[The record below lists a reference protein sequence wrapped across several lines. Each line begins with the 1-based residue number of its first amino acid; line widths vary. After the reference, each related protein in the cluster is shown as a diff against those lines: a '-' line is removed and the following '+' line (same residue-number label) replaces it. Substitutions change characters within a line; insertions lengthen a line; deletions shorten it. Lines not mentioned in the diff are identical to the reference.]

1 MKKVVSSVLGISFLA
16 IWQSIAQTTGASLDL
31 RYAENFSIEA
41 FDNYRMVTVRNPWR
55 GSGDT
60 LFRYALVPRGVEIPK
75 LGANTSV
82 IRTPVKRLAVL
93 GTVYLAH
100 VEALNLY
107 QELIGVAHAKYAN
120 DRKTLQQL
128 KSGYTK
134 SIPGEGSIDIEITLS
149 LQADLILASAVGDPQ
164 HDAHPLLERTGQSV
178 AVTAGYMEKHPLGR
192 AEWVK
197 FTAAFF
203 EKDAMATALFDGIAD
218 RYEKLS
224 ALTESIDK
232 RPTVLANAPF
242 AGVWHVP
249 GGKSFTAQA
258 IDDAGGR
265 YLFQSLDSSGGVP
278 VDLEKVFFQAVDADF
293 WIHPGQARS
302 LAELE
307 SMDRRFVEFRAFKN
321 GNVYNNSKRIGP
333 GGGNEVWER
342 GVLRPDETLAD
353 LIAIFHPELIG
364 QGELV
369 YYERLLSDR

>member
-1 MKKVVSSVLGISFLA
+1 MRGEAV
-16 IWQSIAQTTGASLDL
+16 DL
-31 RYAENFSIEA
+31 RYAENFSIEE
-41 FDNYRMVTVRNPWR
+41 FESYRIVTVRNPWR

-60 LFRYALVPRGVEIPK
+60 LFQYALALKGAELPE
-75 LGANTSV
+75 LGPNTRV
-82 IRTPVKRLAVL
+82 IRTPVKRLAIL

-100 VEALNLY
+100 AEALDLY
-107 QELIGVAHAKYAN
+107 QELIGVAHAKYAS
-120 DRKTLQQL
+120 DRKPLQQL
-128 KSGYTK
+128 KNGYTK
-134 SIPGEGSIDIEITLS
+134 SIPGEGSIDIEVTLS
-149 LQADLILASAVGDPQ
+149 LQPDLILASAVGDPQ

-192 AEWVK
+192 AEWLK

-203 EKDAMATALFDGIAD
+203 GKDAMAKALFDEIAD

-224 ALTESIDK
+224 ALTESIEH

-242 AGVWHVP
+242 AGAWHVP

-265 YLFQSLDSSGGVP
+265 YLFQSIDSSGGVP

-321 GNVYNNSKRIGP
+321 GKVYNNSKRIGP

-364 QGELV
+364 QRELV